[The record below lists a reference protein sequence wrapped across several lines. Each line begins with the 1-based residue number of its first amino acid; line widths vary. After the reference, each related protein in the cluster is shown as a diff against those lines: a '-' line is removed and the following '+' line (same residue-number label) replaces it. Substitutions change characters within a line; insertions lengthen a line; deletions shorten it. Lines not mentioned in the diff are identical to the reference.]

1 MISASGKL
9 SPATATFS
17 RTWPAP
23 GVGRGIVP
31 TRRLS
36 ALPGASL
43 SNAVITAASTPPV
56 TSCRQSA
63 SNDGMLG
70 MRLQPDEPR
79 SYPPPCR
86 GKSTSNP
93 YYRRDALIVNTTF
106 CFPDQARVRAY
117 VYLLLFLLPLWVG
130 PPTNSM

>member
-43 SNAVITAASTPPV
+43 SKDVITEALTPPV
-56 TSCRQSA
+56 TSCRHTE
-63 SNDGMLG
+63 SNSGRMG
-70 MRLQPDEPR
+70 IRLQHDERR
-79 SYPPPCR
+79 SYQP
-86 GKSTSNP
+86 
-93 YYRRDALIVNTTF
+93 
-106 CFPDQARVRAY
+106 QAR
-117 VYLLLFLLPLWVG
+117 G
-130 PPTNSM
+130 QSTTNHTYRQHTNVCNEYTADVADTKRH